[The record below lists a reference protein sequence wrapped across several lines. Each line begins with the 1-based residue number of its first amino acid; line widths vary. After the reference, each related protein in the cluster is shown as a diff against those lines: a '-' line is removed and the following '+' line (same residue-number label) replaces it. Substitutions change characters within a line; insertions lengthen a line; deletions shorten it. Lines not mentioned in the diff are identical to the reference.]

1 MTVVE
6 KGGGRQIR
14 MRGSLLYVQFTITV
28 LYIHIYFFF
37 FQALASSAAHLGLIA

>member
-6 KGGGRQIR
+6 KGGERQIR

-28 LYIHIYFFF
+28 HTYIFSI